1 MAELAVPEAAELDD
15 TVIDAEIV
23 SDDQGKPQRPVYDLR
38 PVARAAVTV
47 YRHPHTRRAGRH
59 VSYVAAGAVV
69 AWRRRSRGRTLTAK
83 MAGLAAARGEH
94 EEARK
99 WAELDH
105 KLRKERAELRRRT
118 FQAAGQLLALL
129 PKIIIGSLIALTAFS
144 VLTAMYGGLA
154 GFLAPWRFAA
164 VSAWTVF
171 TVIRV
176 AWSALPYALPPAA
189 LGWFWHLGR
198 TATDLAPAW
207 SLAAKEAAKDRGLIV
222 TADGITLALLHTP
235 VPDLRAAFKKGWKP
249 QFHTTPVKDGEGYFS
264 VFSLP
269 MGVTPDMLADKVGI
283 FARNLYRAKTEVW
296 PADAERGGLAP
307 AGYVSMWVANPGVLD
322 RPAPEYPLMHE
333 GAADVFEG
341 VPGGV
346 TARGDQTTIPVTANN
361 LVAGGQMGQG
371 KSNGLRVWAL
381 GCCTDPLC
389 EVNAF
394 VFAGNGDFDAFSPRL
409 NHYAK
414 GATDATVLAAVSHL
428 EELLAEVEYRENRLA
443 ELKALKLTRKL
454 AEQHADLHPV
464 VSLFSE
470 CHELFGHK
478 EHGERAAEL
487 AIRIIKRARKTGVV
501 LAFDTQS
508 SRKNAIPSELV
519 ELVSVNA
526 CFYVKSW
533 RSNDGFLGDGS
544 FQAGIRA
551 TELRPGRDRGRSL
564 VTGVSD
570 AQFELL
576 KWYFIFNDPDT
587 GHDDATPVIERCMKA
602 LAPGTKARG
611 GDGAALPVAEARDLL
626 ADLAEVT
633 GPGRVRLA
641 DLPARLRKL
650 APAHAPYRALDG
662 TRLAGLLDQENVTWV
677 KPKNVPQLDPAELR
691 QALAERGELAV
702 PRPRIAARSPPQ
714 GAGRPRRRT

>member
-1 MAELAVPEAAELDD
+1 MPEQPSRDLAVPDDATVDEAPA
-15 TVIDAEIV
+15 VAEIV
-23 SDDQGKPQRPVYDLR
+23 EPPRRVYDLR
-38 PVARAAVTV
+38 PVTRTVVTV
-47 YRHPHTRRAGRH
+47 YRHPHTRLAGRH
-59 VSYVAAGAVV
+59 LGHVAAGIVV
-69 AWRRRSRGRTLTAK
+69 AWRRRSRGRTLTSQ
-83 MAGLAAARGEH
+83 MAELAAARGEH

-105 KLRKERAELRRRT
+105 RLIKERTELRRRG
-118 FQAAGQLLALL
+118 FQTAGQLLALL
-129 PKIIIGSLIALTAFS
+129 PKIILGCLVALAAFS
-144 VLTAMYGGLA
+144 VLLMFHGGLNGGLN

-164 VSAWTVF
+164 GVAWTVF
-171 TVIRV
+171 TIART
-176 AWSALPYALPPAA
+176 AWSVLPYVLPPAA
-189 LGWFWHLGR
+189 LAWFWHLGR

-207 SLAAKEAAKDRGLIV
+207 SVAAKEAAKDRGLIV

-235 VPDLRAAFKKGWKP
+235 VPDLRAAFRKGWKP
-249 QFHTTPVKDGEGYFS
+249 QFHTAPVKDGEGYFS

-269 MGVTPDMLADKVGI
+269 MGVTPEMLADKVDV

-296 PADAERGGLAP
+296 PADAERGGIAP

-333 GAADVFEG
+333 GQADVFEG
-341 VPGGV
+341 IPGGV
-346 TARGDQTTIPVTANN
+346 TARGDLVLIPVAANN
-361 LVAGGQMGQG
+361 AVAGGQMGQG
-371 KSNGLRVWAL
+371 KSNGCRVYLL
-381 GCCTDPLC
+381 GCATDPLC
-389 EVNAF
+389 EIDAF
-394 VFAGNGDFDAFSPRL
+394 VFAGNADFDAYAPRL
-409 NHYAK
+409 NNYFK
-414 GATDATVLAAVSHL
+414 GATDATVLAATGRL

-454 AEQHADLHPV
+454 AEAHPDLHPI

-487 AIRIIKRARKTGVV
+487 AIRIIKRARKTGVTLV
-501 LAFDTQS
+501 FDTQS

-544 FQAGIRA
+544 FAAGIRA

-564 VTGVSD
+564 ITGVSD

-587 GHDDATPVIERCMKA
+587 GHDDATPVIARCMKT
-602 LAPGTKARG
+602 LAPGTKVSG
-611 GDGAALPVAEARDLL
+611 GGGAPLPVITVRDLL
-626 ADLAEVT
+626 DDLAELMKTRPRAKLAELAVLLRDMDKAYLPYRRLD
-633 GPGRVRLA
+633 GVRLA
-641 DLPARLRKL
+641 E
-650 APAHAPYRALDG
+650 
-662 TRLAGLLDQENVTWV
+662 LLDAEGVKWV
-677 KPKNVPQLDPAELR
+677 YPKNVPQLDRAELAKIIGQR
-691 QALAERGELAV
+691 V
-702 PRPRIAARSPPQ
+702 S
-714 GAGRPRRRT
+714 